1 MNVSFA
7 PTKEETM
14 KLHGKRARLGG
25 VLAAAA
31 AALAILALPGLAS
44 GHERH
49 HELAGDAG
57 TIQSFDPETGMLTIA
72 LTEGG
77 SVAGLVTS
85 RTHVRCGEDNGHRHG
100 EHGDGRRGATAS
112 HDGSG
117 GQGNSGP
124 GSENSGRGEEPG
136 EDNPG
141 RGEEP
146 GEDNPGHGEE
156 PGEDNPGQGAEHAHH
171 CTSQDLVA
179 GATVRVAELVLTG
192 GKALYTFV
200 GLEPAVPAT

>member
-1 MNVSFA
+1 
-7 PTKEETM
+7 M
-14 KLHGKRARLGG
+14 KLQGKRARLGG

-49 HELAGDAG
+49 HDQAGDAG
-57 TIQSFDPETGMLTIA
+57 TIQSFDPATGTLTVA

-77 SVAGLVTS
+77 SVTGLVTS

-100 EHGDGRRGATAS
+100 QHGDDRRGRRGATAS
-112 HDGSG
+112 HDGSDDH
-117 GQGNSGP
+117 GNSGP

-146 GEDNPGHGEE
+146 GEDPGHG
-156 PGEDNPGQGAEHAHH
+156 AEQADH
-171 CTSQDLVA
+171 CASADLVA
-179 GATVRVAELVLTG
+179 GATVRVADLVLSG
-192 GKALYTFV
+192 GKALYTFL
-200 GLEPAVPAT
+200 GLEPAAAAEEVPAT

>member
-1 MNVSFA
+1 
-7 PTKEETM
+7 M
-14 KLHGKRARLGG
+14 KLQGKRARLGG

-31 AALAILALPGLAS
+31 AALAILALPVLAS

-49 HELAGDAG
+49 HEQAGDAG
-57 TIQSFDPETGMLTIA
+57 TIQSFDPGTGTLVIA

-77 SVAGLVTS
+77 SVSGLVTP
-85 RTHVRCGEDNGHRHG
+85 RTHIRCGEDNGHHHG
-100 EHGDGRRGATAS
+100 RRGDDRRGRRGATAS
-112 HDGSG
+112 RDSSG
-117 GQGNSGP
+117 DQGNGGP

-156 PGEDNPGQGAEHAHH
+156 PGDDNPDQGVEHADH
-171 CTSQDLVA
+171 CTSEDLVA
-179 GATVRVAELVLTG
+179 GATVRVADLVLID
-192 GKALYTFV
+192 GKAIYAFV
-200 GLEPAVPAT
+200 GLEPAAAAEETPASS

>member
-1 MNVSFA
+1 
-7 PTKEETM
+7 M
-14 KLHGKRARLGG
+14 KLQGKRARLGG

-57 TIQSFDPETGMLTIA
+57 TIQSFDPETGTLTIA

-100 EHGDGRRGATAS
+100 EHGDGRRGRRGATAS

-117 GQGNSGP
+117 DRGNSGP
-124 GSENSGRGEEPG
+124 GSENSGH
-136 EDNPG
+136 
-141 RGEEP
+141 GEEP

-156 PGEDNPGQGAEHAHH
+156 PGEDNPGQGAEHAHR